1 MTDLKYAWHPHE
13 GTPLE
18 TLDKEASDL
27 GSISE
32 MARWFDGW
40 RAIIELGNW
49 TDLYVRCMGNGGSRE
64 EALALALTKAKWVA
78 DRLTDPNDVP

>member
-1 MTDLKYAWHPHE
+1 MIDLKYDWHPHE

-18 TLDKEASDL
+18 TLYKEATDL

-32 MARWFDGW
+32 MARWSDGW
-40 RAIIELGNW
+40 RAIIELGDWN
-49 TDLYVRCMGNGGSRE
+49 DLYARCVGTGPSRE
-64 EALALALTKAKWVA
+64 AALGVAVAKAKWVA